1 MAFWKKKSE
10 DPWDIDPNRKREPAL
25 FYERDPEPQP
35 VPASAPEQKEEPGLA
50 TPQAV
55 REPDTVEEPEI
66 GPECPW
72 CGQPMTRAYL
82 LGGRD
87 LLCFTEQRPRVVWG
101 SLGHEKTYLG
111 EEDSFWEGNYQR
123 CWQCKPCYKL
133 VIDIPKPDMAIDGN
147 ATPEGGTFWDG
158 NPVAPPSPEEMEP

>member
-25 FYERDPEPQP
+25 FYEKDPEPQP

-72 CGQPMTRAYL
+72 CGENMVRAYL
-82 LGGRD
+82 LGARGSVYLTDQKPTAFLGTLGYNLQD
-87 LLCFTEQRPRVVWG
+87 LSDEGFFTTHT
-101 SLGHEKTYLG
+101 S
-111 EEDSFWEGNYQR
+111 
-123 CWQCKPCYKL
+123 CWQCKVCRKV
-133 VIDIPKPDMAIDGN
+133 VIDVPEPIPEDSFAR
-147 ATPEGGTFWDG
+147 WDG